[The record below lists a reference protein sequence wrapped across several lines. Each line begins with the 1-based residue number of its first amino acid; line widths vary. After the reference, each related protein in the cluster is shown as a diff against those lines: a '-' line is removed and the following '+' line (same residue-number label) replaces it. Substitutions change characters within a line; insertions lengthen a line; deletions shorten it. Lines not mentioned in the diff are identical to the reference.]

1 MLQKSAIALV
11 FTVLALSAC
20 VRPPGYHRAVVYYQ
34 HGDYAA
40 AFRAFRPIAEQ
51 GYAKAQYTLGLMY
64 DMGQGVPQDYGEA
77 MKWFR
82 EAAEQGDAIAQS
94 ILGIMYR
101 DGQGAPQDYTEAHKW
116 FNLSVVE
123 GDAAWATTTQ
133 LRDAVAALM
142 TPGQI
147 AEAQR
152 LAREWKPKKK
162 PPVSERTSQ

>member
-77 MKWFR
+77 MKWYR
-82 EAAEQGDAIAQS
+82 KAAEQGVAESQHNLGLMYYGSQGVSKNYVLAHMWFSVAAMNGHKKSQKGRDHLVSLMSPAQ
-94 ILGIMYR
+94 I
-101 DGQGAPQDYTEAHKW
+101 TEAEK
-116 FNLSVVE
+116 LV
-123 GDAAWATTTQ
+123 Q
-133 LRDAVAALM
+133 
-142 TPGQI
+142 
-147 AEAQR
+147 
-152 LAREWKPKKK
+152 EWMAKHEK
-162 PPVSERTSQ
+162 